1 MGSPTSCFL
10 SLSDAAEF
18 DKESRL
24 FGRTDRS
31 GTGVYHFRPFGRPQI
46 EAYFGGPLAAEL
58 EAAGEAAF
66 ADFGVTELVGLLGSD
81 FARRVKPLELYRW
94 GSDPF
99 ARGSYSY
106 ALPGQAECRGALAA
120 AVDDRLFFAGEACSQ
135 HDYSTAHGAYL
146 TGVAAAEQVI
156 AARRGQHSR

>member
-1 MGSPTSCFL
+1 M
-10 SLSDAAEF
+10 
-18 DKESRL
+18 
-24 FGRTDRS
+24 
-31 GTGVYHFRPFGRPQI
+31 
-46 EAYFGGPLAAEL
+46 
-58 EAAGEAAF
+58 
-66 ADFGVTELVGLLGSD
+66 TELVGLLGSD

-120 AVDDRLFFAGEACSQ
+120 AADDRLFFAGEACSQ

-156 AARRGQHSR
+156 AARRGQRSR